1 MDILKTSVT
10 SSSLQKKTSSILD
23 VFTKTINN
31 LQDIIASAKDQ
42 AKVKE
47 DEIKAAQ
54 AEKEA
59 LEKVASD
66 NQVIIDKLNNLL
78 K

>member
-1 MDILKTSVT
+1 MDILNTSVT
-10 SSSLQKKTSSILD
+10 SSSLQKKTSSVLD
-23 VFTKTINN
+23 VFTKTINT
-31 LQDIIASAKDQ
+31 LQDIIVSAKDQ

-59 LEKVASD
+59 LEKVASN
-66 NQVIIDKLNNLL
+66 NQVIVDKLNNLL